1 MDELAVLGYFY
12 PFQIRNEKKEKS
24 CMLCLAVCAPS
35 QEQVSVG
42 FEAAVRSVPNVPTA
56 PVLPVSPF

>member
-35 QEQVSVG
+35 QEQMSVG